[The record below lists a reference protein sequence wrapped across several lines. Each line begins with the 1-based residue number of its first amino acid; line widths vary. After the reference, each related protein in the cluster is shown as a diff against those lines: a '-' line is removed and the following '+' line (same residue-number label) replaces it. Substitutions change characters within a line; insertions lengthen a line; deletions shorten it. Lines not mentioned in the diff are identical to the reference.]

1 MQNKL
6 NIWLYNFI
14 TLYVLIKILRVALSS
29 YTINSRIRNN
39 TLFRK
44 KEKKKKKVTKL
55 PKIFQLN

>member
-55 PKIFQLN
+55 PKILQLN

>member
-44 KEKKKKKVTKL
+44 KEEKKKKVTKL

>member
-44 KEKKKKKVTKL
+44 KEKKKKSNE
-55 PKIFQLN
+55 IA

>member
-14 TLYVLIKILRVALSS
+14 TFYVLIKILRVALSS

>member
-14 TLYVLIKILRVALSS
+14 TFYVLIKILRVALSS

-55 PKIFQLN
+55 PKILQLN

>member
-44 KEKKKKKVTKL
+44 KEKKKKVTKL